1 MTKLYIEDRS
11 RHVNELI
18 NASREHGVNVLS
30 DRYMM
35 STFAYQGTQ
44 GVSVD
49 AIRKMHQK
57 MGIKKPDLTFFL
69 DVDYEVARDRIKSRG
84 GDLEKFESNEE
95 FTRKLIENY
104 RNLVQN
110 EPSLG
115 RIVTIN
121 GNNSIERVA
130 DEIAENFDLLFRE
143 RY

>member
-1 MTKLYIEDRS
+1 
-11 RHVNELI
+11 
-18 NASREHGVNVLS
+18 
-30 DRYMM
+30 
-35 STFAYQGTQ
+35 
-44 GVSVD
+44 
-49 AIRKMHQK
+49 